1 MTQIFIFTAGQSA
14 ARAHLDDSIIS
25 PVDLS
30 KLEGTFLESTGE
42 QDNLMN
48 RKELENFVG
57 DKNIFCWGSMPTEK
71 NYNTWSRMNIGDYVI
86 CVYENRYRF
95 ISRLKKRLNS
105 FDLAKYIWGLDDG
118 KTWQYMYFL
127 TEPIPIDFHLNEIS
141 MGDSPI
147 KGFRGFARI
156 SDERI
161 DFVKDKFGSLDQF
174 IKDNFKIFIT
184 PEKSGI
190 FDLDSFRDK
199 IKDEELFV
207 VNDIEDAR
215 KKINTSI
222 CRRQGQRKFRE
233 KVLNAYGRKCAIT
246 NCSISAT
253 LEAAHIIPYK
263 GSATNHIKNGILL
276 RADIHTLFDLDL
288 LKIDENYSIHID
300 KSIDDKEYM
309 KLDGKSIRLPIN
321 TDYVPSKE
329 ALTQRFKYKKYKFVK
344 KKDILFLGLSSPVTI
359 THFFYYLFEIIDSD
373 NWNILLI

>member
-14 ARAHLDDSIIS
+14 ARSHLDDSIIS

-30 KLEGTFLESTGE
+30 KLEGNFLESTGE

-57 DKNIFCWGSMPTEK
+57 DKNIFCWGSMPTRKKINK
-71 NYNTWSRMNIGDYVI
+71 NFNTWSRMNIGDYVI
-86 CVYENRYRF
+86 CVYESRYRY

-105 FDLAKYIWGLDDG
+105 FDLAKYIWGQDNG
-118 KTWQYMYFL
+118 ETWQYMYFL
-127 TEPIPIDFHLNEIS
+127 TEPIPVDFHLNEIS

-147 KGFRGFARI
+147 QKFNGFTRI
-156 SDERI
+156 SDKRI
-161 DFVKDKFGSLDQF
+161 DYLVDKYGSLDQF
-174 IKDNFKIFIT
+174 IKENFNVNIT

-199 IKDEELFV
+199 IKDEELFDV
-207 VNDIEDAR
+207 YDIEDAR

-246 NCSISAT
+246 NCSVSAT

-321 TDYVPSKE
+321 PDYVPSKE
-329 ALTQRFKYKKYKFVK
+329 ALIQRFEYKKM
-344 KKDILFLGLSSPVTI
+344 
-359 THFFYYLFEIIDSD
+359 
-373 NWNILLI
+373 

>member
-25 PVDLS
+25 PVDLR

-141 MGDSPI
+141 MGKSPI

-174 IKDNFKIFIT
+174 IKDNFKVFIT

-190 FDLDSFRDK
+190 FDLDGFRDK

-246 NCSISAT
+246 NCCISAT

-309 KLDGKSIRLPIN
+309 KLDGKSIRLPMN
-321 TDYVPSKE
+321 PDYVPSKE
-329 ALTQRFKYKKYKFVK
+329 ALTQRFEYKK
-344 KKDILFLGLSSPVTI
+344 I
-359 THFFYYLFEIIDSD
+359 
-373 NWNILLI
+373 

>member
-1 MTQIFIFTAGQSA
+1 
-14 ARAHLDDSIIS
+14 
-25 PVDLS
+25 
-30 KLEGTFLESTGE
+30 
-42 QDNLMN
+42 
-48 RKELENFVG
+48 
-57 DKNIFCWGSMPTEK
+57 
-71 NYNTWSRMNIGDYVI
+71 
-86 CVYENRYRF
+86 
-95 ISRLKKRLNS
+95 
-105 FDLAKYIWGLDDG
+105 
-118 KTWQYMYFL
+118 MYFL

-174 IKDNFKIFIT
+174 IKDNFKVFIT

-190 FDLDSFRDK
+190 FDLDGFRDK
-199 IKDEELFV
+199 IKDEELFF

-321 TDYVPSKE
+321 PDCAPSKE
-329 ALTQRFKYKKYKFVK
+329 ALTQRFEYKK
-344 KKDILFLGLSSPVTI
+344 I
-359 THFFYYLFEIIDSD
+359 
-373 NWNILLI
+373 